1 MKTLLEDYPLYPVN
15 KIESFQ
21 ELLLSSKEKYP
32 NKLALED
39 LNQTPIKRVTFSE
52 LFEYVFRFGKALK
65 DLGIK
70 ERTHIALIGENRV
83 QWGISYLA
91 ITTFNYVVVPIDRN
105 LKENE
110 ILTILHQSDAKA
122 VIFSENYRDI
132 FLEHKKSIKGLD
144 YYIDMD
150 LETESDGIYS
160 MTELISKQKY
170 DGQRDKFSKINPKE
184 MASLIFTSGTMG
196 SAKGVML
203 SQFNISSNIV
213 DMLSMIQIYPDDRFL
228 SVLPIHHTYEC
239 TCGFLCPLY
248 AGSSVHYARSLKT
261 VVEDIQKV
269 RATILLGVPLL
280 YEKMYRRIS
289 KAIEEDKLKSLLVPA
304 LKKTASLVENFGF
317 NGFRTKVFNEIH
329 KKFGGAVRI
338 FIVGGAAPNP
348 EVARGLRSFGF
359 NFIQGYGLTETSP
372 IVALNRLRKFKDDA
386 AGLPLPSVQVKIDN
400 PDSEGKGE
408 VVVKGPNVMIGY
420 YKNPKAT
427 EEVLKDGWFYTG
439 DYGYFDYDG
448 FLHITGRK
456 KNVIVTKTGKNIFP
470 EEIEDHLKNSPF
482 IFESVVY
489 AAKDK
494 NGDETI
500 GAIVVPNAEEFIEY
514 SQRNKVELTNELI
527 EQIIKDEI
535 KKLNRDLP
543 IYKQI
548 RVFQIQQEEFE
559 KTTTQKIKR
568 YLVKQETS
576 IH

>member
-1 MKTLLEDYPLYPVN
+1 MKTLLEDYPLYPI
-15 KIESFQ
+15 KKFESFQ
-21 ELLLSSKEKYP
+21 ELLQSSKEKYP

-52 LFEYVFRFGKALK
+52 LFEYVIRFGKALK
-65 DLGIK
+65 NLGIK

-83 QWGISYLA
+83 QWGISYLS

-110 ILTILHQSDAKA
+110 ILTILHQSDTKA

-132 FLEHKKSIKGLD
+132 FLEHRKSIKGLD

-150 LETESDGIYS
+150 LETESEGIYS

-170 DGQRDKFSKINPKE
+170 NEQKDKFPEINPKE
-184 MASLIFTSGTMG
+184 FTSLIFTSGTMG

-213 DMLSMIQIYPDDRFL
+213 DMLSMVQIYPDDRFL

-304 LKKTASLVENFGF
+304 LKKTASFVENFGF

-348 EVARGLRSFGF
+348 EVARSLRSFGF

-439 DYGYFDYDG
+439 DYGYFDKDG

-482 IFESVVY
+482 ILESVVY
-489 AAKDK
+489 SAKDN

-500 GAIVVPNAEEFIEY
+500 GAIVVPNAEELIEY
-514 SQRNKVELTNELI
+514 SQKNNVEVTNELI
-527 EQIIKDEI
+527 EQIIKKET
-535 KKLNRDLP
+535 KRLNKDLP

-548 RVFQIQQEEFE
+548 RVIQIQHEEFE

-568 YLVKQETS
+568 YLVKQENS

>member
-1 MKTLLEDYPLYPVN
+1 MKTLLEDYPLYPI
-15 KIESFQ
+15 KKFESFQ
-21 ELLLSSKEKYP
+21 ELLQSSKEKYP

-52 LFEYVFRFGKALK
+52 LFEYVIRFGKALK
-65 DLGIK
+65 NLGIK

-83 QWGISYLA
+83 QWGISYLS

-110 ILTILHQSDAKA
+110 ILTILHQSDTKA

-132 FLEHKKSIKGLD
+132 FLEHRKSIKGLD

-150 LETESDGIYS
+150 LETESEGIYS

-170 DGQRDKFSKINPKE
+170 NEQKDKFPEINPKE
-184 MASLIFTSGTMG
+184 LTSLIFTSGTMG

-213 DMLSMIQIYPDDRFL
+213 DMLSMVQIYPDDRFL

-304 LKKTASLVENFGF
+304 LKKTASFVENFGF

-348 EVARGLRSFGF
+348 EVARSLRSFGF

-439 DYGYFDYDG
+439 DYGYFDKDG

-482 IFESVVY
+482 ILESVVY
-489 AAKDK
+489 SAKDN

-500 GAIVVPNAEEFIEY
+500 GAIVVPNAEELIEY
-514 SQRNKVELTNELI
+514 SQKNNVEVTNELI
-527 EQIIKDEI
+527 EQIIKKET
-535 KKLNRDLP
+535 KRLNKDLP

-548 RVFQIQQEEFE
+548 RVIQIQHEEFE

-568 YLVKQETS
+568 YLVKQENS